1 MQFNRY
7 TFFSNTTINNDL
19 NKDIH
24 TVDKPK
30 NFTSVI
36 KSCGFVRA
44 DGSEIDPSVPV
55 TDFKWKY
62 DKNENAACWNKA
74 LQSYDNYCFFRFY
87 MKGLKDYNYM
97 NHLFYSSYNGDGLDQ
112 YPRYQSFFFIPL
124 KNNGFIIESY
134 PFSCW
139 YGWAY
144 NPNPKLMSITDQNE
158 IPCPYF
164 YNWEAWTLAHN
175 ALGFYNNITNNYCY
189 IMSNAAQGYW
199 MYGYGKEN
207 DPGESGRSATLYNQG
222 VSMSVL
228 NDYKDVYRNK
238 TDYKQNVCTL
248 IKAPYSDGFLSNLY
262 IVSTS
267 PAPERRYYF
276 SGTGGQHY
284 YEGYHNW
291 IGTDNRFFSFNGRN
305 FYGFMNNLAVEL
317 PSD

>member
-7 TFFSNTTINNDL
+7 TFFSNTTTEDDL
-19 NKDIH
+19 NKDIT
-24 TVDKPK
+24 TVDKSK

-44 DGSEIDPSVPV
+44 DGSEIDSSISVA
-55 TDFKWKY
+55 DFKWKY
-62 DKNENAACWNKA
+62 DKSENASCWSKI
-74 LQSYDNYCFFRFY
+74 LQHYDSYCSFGFY
-87 MKGLKDYNYM
+87 TKGLKNYRYM
-97 NHLFYSSYNGDGLDQ
+97 NHLFYSEYNTDGYDQ

-124 KNNGFIIESY
+124 KNNGFIMESY

-144 NPNPKLMSITDQNE
+144 NPNPKLMSFTDQNGV
-158 IPCPYF
+158 PTPYF
-164 YNWEAWTLAHN
+164 YNYEVRTIVHN
-175 ALGFYNNITNNYCY
+175 CLGFYNNVTNNYCY
-189 IMSNAAQGYW
+189 IISNSLHGYW
-199 MYGYGKEN
+199 VYRDGQEN
-207 DPGESGRSATLYNQG
+207 DPGESARSATLYNQG

-228 NDYKDVYRNK
+228 SDYKDVYRNK
-238 TDYKQNVCTL
+238 TDYKQNICTL
-248 IKAPYSDGFLSNLY
+248 IKAPYGDGFLSNLY

-267 PAPERRYYF
+267 PAPERRYYYPGA
-276 SGTGGQHY
+276 SGY
-284 YEGYHNW
+284 YAGYHNW

>member
-7 TFFSNTTINNDL
+7 TFFSNTTVDGDL
-19 NKDIH
+19 NKDIAA
-24 TVDKPK
+24 VDKPK

-44 DGSEIDPSVPV
+44 DGSEIDPSTPV
-55 TDFKWKY
+55 ADFKWKY
-62 DKNENAACWNKA
+62 DKDENAPCWNKT
-74 LQSYDNYCFFRFY
+74 LQSYDQYCFFSFY
-87 MKGLKDYNYM
+87 TRGLKNNSYI
-97 NHLFYSSYNGDGLDQ
+97 NHLFYNDYNNGAIEN

-124 KNNGFIIESY
+124 KNNGFIMESY

-144 NPNPKLMSITDQNE
+144 NSNPKLMSFTDQNGV
-158 IPCPYF
+158 PPANF
-164 YNWEAWTLAHN
+164 YNWEFRSIVHN
-175 ALGFYNNITNNYCY
+175 ALGFYNNVTNNYWY
-189 IMSNAAQGYW
+189 LMSSERHGYW
-199 MYGYGKEN
+199 AYYDGNEKE
-207 DPGESGRSATLYNQG
+207 DYPGESARSATLYNQG

-228 NDYKDVYRNK
+228 SDYRDIYRNK
-238 TDYKQNVCTL
+238 TDYKQNICTL
-248 IKAPYSDGFLSNLY
+248 IKAPCSDGFLSNLY

-267 PAPERRYYF
+267 PAPERRYYYPG
-276 SGTGGQHY
+276 SVGY
-284 YEGYHNW
+284 YTGYHNW

>member
-7 TFFSNTTINNDL
+7 TFFSNSTVDGDL
-19 NKDIH
+19 NRDIN
-24 TVDKPK
+24 TVDKSK
-30 NFTSVI
+30 NFTSTI

-55 TDFKWKY
+55 IDFKWKY
-62 DKNENAACWNKA
+62 DKNENAPCWSKTY
-74 LQSYDNYCFFRFY
+74 QSYDNYCSFKFCT
-87 MKGLKDYNYM
+87 KGLKNSSYM
-97 NHLFYSSYNGDGLDQ
+97 NHLFYSDYNASSLDD

-124 KNNGFIIESY
+124 KNNGLIMESY

-144 NPNPKLMSITDQNE
+144 NSNPKLMSITDQNE
-158 IPCPYF
+158 VPPANF
-164 YNWEAWTLAHN
+164 YNWEFRSVVHN
-175 ALGFYNNITNNYCY
+175 ALGFYNNVTNNYWY
-189 IMSNAAQGYW
+189 IMSNAVHGYW
-199 MYGYGKEN
+199 AYYDGGIKE
-207 DPGESGRSATLYNQG
+207 DRPGESARSATLYNQG

-228 NDYKDVYRNK
+228 SDYRDIYRNK
-238 TDYKQNVCTL
+238 TDYKQNICTL
-248 IKAPYSDGFLSNLY
+248 IKAPCSDGFLSNLY

-267 PAPERRYYF
+267 PAPERRYYYP
-276 SGTGGQHY
+276 GNAGY
-284 YEGYHNW
+284 YIGYHNW